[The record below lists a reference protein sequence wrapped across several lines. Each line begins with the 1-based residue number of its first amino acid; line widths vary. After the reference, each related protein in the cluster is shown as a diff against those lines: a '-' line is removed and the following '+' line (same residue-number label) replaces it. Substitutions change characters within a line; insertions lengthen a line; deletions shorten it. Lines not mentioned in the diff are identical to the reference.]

1 MYSKHSEAMKKL
13 AVLLPTYNA
22 AFYLRESIDSVLNQ
36 TFADFDLY
44 IYDDCSTDNTEG
56 IILEYKDNRIYY
68 RKNSINSGIAV
79 TLNKGL
85 EALLPHYEYIAR
97 MDADDWCYPERFEKQ
112 IDFLDKNQEI
122 VLCGTQGYWLKD
134 MNQNPVTG
142 WEYPVRNEYIR
153 VYLLFAA
160 SFHHQSIILQS
171 RFFIKT
177 NLRYDENIATCEDW
191 DLWTRVIYVGKVV
204 NLPGFLIKCRILP
217 FSNHHSPLNK
227 KRHLGERSKI
237 ISSHWANFDISL
249 KPEEVYEYYYG
260 NKAMS
265 PSDFIIKIK
274 VLINAFNLLYANT
287 KDNLVLAERNN
298 FGYMMA
304 RRILDFWKR
313 SKVSRFDLMIWI
325 VLVKQVKFMNKI
337 KFIRSVIR

>member
-1 MYSKHSEAMKKL
+1 MKKL

-44 IYDDCSTDNTEG
+44 VYDDCSTDNTEE
-56 IILEYKDNRIYY
+56 IISEYKDSKLYY
-68 RKNSINSGIAV
+68 RKNSVNSGIAK

-85 EALLPHYEYIAR
+85 EELLPHYEYIAR

-112 IDFLDKNQEI
+112 MDFLDKNQEV
-122 VLCGTQGYWLKD
+122 VLCGTQGYWLKNI
-134 MNQNPVTG
+134 NQNPVTG
-142 WEYPVRNEYIR
+142 WEYPTRDEYIR

-160 SFHHQSIILQS
+160 SFGHSSMIFRGES
-171 RFFIKT
+171 FRKF

-191 DLWTRVIYVGKVV
+191 DLWIRVTKIGKVT
-204 NLPGFLIKCRILP
+204 NLPDFMMKYRILEN
-217 FSNHHSPLNK
+217 SNHRSSKNIK
-227 KRHLGERSKI
+227 IHLEERATI
-237 ISSHWANFDISL
+237 ISGYWANFGISL
-249 KPEEVYEYYYG
+249 KPEDVYEYYYG

-265 PSDFIIKIK
+265 QSDFIKKIK
-274 VLINAFNLLYANT
+274 VLITVFNHIYTNT
-287 KDNLVLAERNN
+287 KDNLVLAERKN
-298 FGYMMA
+298 FSYMLV

-325 VLVKQVKFMNKI
+325 VLVKEVKFMNKI
-337 KFIRSVIR
+337 KLIRSVIR